1 MILGTDVNGKVW
13 LVADSTDSLHMP
25 TEFNGVAIT
34 ASLLTDAEEAE
45 YLALDPNRAGTM
57 FINGGFYAIPPLPV
71 VPRPDPQGFAQAIKV
86 GVGGI
91 VEANALAVAYPLF
104 FDAVS
109 LGNWPDVTALILD
122 AQQKGILSPS
132 QYAEFQAAAQQF
144 NTGMV
149 LP

>member
-1 MILGTDVNGKVW
+1 
-13 LVADSTDSLHMP
+13 
-25 TEFNGVAIT
+25 
-34 ASLLTDAEEAE
+34 
-45 YLALDPNRAGTM
+45 
-57 FINGGFYAIPPLPV
+57 V